1 MSIDEAIK
9 AIISSHAVGGG
20 AGGLV
25 RTLSAKE
32 AWQRVLVATFI
43 GALSA
48 TYLTPFFVWTVGRY
62 FDVAVDTEDLSAAIQ
77 GAVSFCVGMVS
88 ISLSGLIEMIVERFA
103 VAPKGKEK

>member
-1 MSIDEAIK
+1 MNVDEAIK

-62 FDVAVDTEDLSAAIQ
+62 FEVSGESEELGAAIQ

-88 ISLSGLIEMIVERFA
+88 ISLSGLIETIVEKL
-103 VAPKGKEK
+103 VVPKDKSK